1 MRKSKYNKLL
11 ERHNSLLIRL
21 VTLEKHLKVEYTDGV
36 YVSIKTVKEINQEL
50 QEEHGLLGSISQ
62 ATNLKNKDI
71 AQAVEKTIG
80 MPTTPRDLGI
90 NKEIK
95 KLQNNSVYVPN
106 HQIESAIK
114 NLQPKKGRG

>member
-50 QEEHGLLGSISQ
+50 QEEHGLLGSIGQ

-106 HQIESAIK
+106 YQLDSAIK